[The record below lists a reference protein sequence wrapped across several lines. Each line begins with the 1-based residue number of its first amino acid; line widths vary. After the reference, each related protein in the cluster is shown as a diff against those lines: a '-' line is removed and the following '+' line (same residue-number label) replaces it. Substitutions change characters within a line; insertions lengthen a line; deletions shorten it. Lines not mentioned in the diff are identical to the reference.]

1 MSSRDERSAPPWR
14 RALDRAL
21 DRLTDAF
28 GVLALPLSLLLF
40 LQWPL
45 RELVRAY
52 SREAN
57 DLAQCLFALYVS
69 VAILCAT
76 RRGAH
81 LATDAIAH
89 RYSPELRARLARIA
103 SAAIL
108 VPGSAFVLWSALPI
122 VWQSIVELEAFP
134 ETFNPGYF
142 VVKAAVALLAV
153 LVLVQAL
160 ADGIGGLPP
169 APD

>member
-1 MSSRDERSAPPWR
+1 MRFPTEGSTPAWR
-14 RALDRAL
+14 AALDRAL
-21 DRLTDAF
+21 DAMTNAV

-45 RELVRAY
+45 RELVQAY

-57 DLAQCLFALYVS
+57 DVAQCLFALYVS

-89 RYSPELRARLARIA
+89 RYSPATRARFSRIA
-103 SAAIL
+103 SLAIL
-108 VPGSAFVLWSALPI
+108 VPGSLFVLWAAWPI
-122 VWQSIVELEAFP
+122 VLQSVLQLEAFP

-142 VVKAAVALLAV
+142 VVKAAVALLAL

-160 ADGIGGLPP
+160 ADGIGGSR
-169 APD
+169 D

>member
-1 MSSRDERSAPPWR
+1 MTSADERSTPAWR
-14 RALDRAL
+14 RAVDRAL
-21 DRLTDAF
+21 DLLTATL

-45 RELVRAY
+45 RELVQAY

-57 DLAQCLFALYVS
+57 DLAQCVFALYVS

-76 RRGAH
+76 RRGSH

-89 RYSPELRARLARIA
+89 RYSAAFRARLARIA
-103 SAAIL
+103 SLAIL
-108 VPGSAFVLWSALPI
+108 VPGSIFVLWSAWPI
-122 VWQSIVELEAFP
+122 VWQSVIELEAFP

-160 ADGIGGLPP
+160 VEGIGGSAP
-169 APD
+169 ARD

>member
-1 MSSRDERSAPPWR
+1 MLERVLAS
-14 RALDRAL
+14 L
-21 DRLTDAF
+21 DRLISA
-28 GVLALPLSLLLF
+28 VLGAGMMLVLPVSLLLF

-45 RELVRAY
+45 RDLVQAY

-57 DLAQCLFALYVS
+57 DVAQCLFALYVS

-89 RYSPELRARLARIA
+89 RYSPATRARFSRIA
-103 SAAIL
+103 SLAIL
-108 VPGSAFVLWSALPI
+108 VPGSLFVLWAAWPI
-122 VWQSIVELEAFP
+122 VLQSVLQLEAFP

-142 VVKAAVALLAV
+142 VVKAAVALLAL

-160 ADGIGGLPP
+160 ADGIGGSR
-169 APD
+169 D

>member
-1 MSSRDERSAPPWR
+1 MTSDNERSAPAWR
-14 RALDRAL
+14 RVLDRAF
-21 DRLTDAF
+21 DALTDAF
-28 GVLALPLSLLLF
+28 GTLALPLSLLLF

-45 RELVRAY
+45 REVVQAY

-69 VAILCAT
+69 VAVLCAT
-76 RRGAH
+76 RRGSH

-89 RYSPELRARLARIA
+89 RYSAPLRALLARVA
-103 SAAIL
+103 SLAIL
-108 VPGSAFVLWSALPI
+108 VPGSMFVLWSSWPI
-122 VWQSIVELEAFP
+122 VWQSVIELEAFP

-142 VVKAAVALLAV
+142 VVKSAVMLLAL

-160 ADGIGGLPP
+160 ANGIGGPGTE
-169 APD
+169 

>member
-1 MSSRDERSAPPWR
+1 MTSADERSPPALR

-21 DRLTDAF
+21 DRLTAIV

-45 RELVRAY
+45 RELVQAY

-76 RRGAH
+76 RHGAH

-89 RYSPELRARLARIA
+89 RYSPALRALLARVA
-103 SAAIL
+103 SLAIL
-108 VPGSAFVLWSALPI
+108 VPGSIFVLWSSWPI
-122 VWQSIVELEAFP
+122 VWQSVLELEAFP

-142 VVKAAVALLAV
+142 VVKSAVMLLAL

-160 ADGIGGLPP
+160 IDGIGGS
-169 APD
+169 APE

>member
-1 MSSRDERSAPPWR
+1 MISPDERPAPAGR
-14 RALDRAL
+14 KALDRAL
-21 DRLTDAF
+21 ALLTDWV

-45 RELVRAY
+45 REVVRAY

-57 DLAQCLFALYVS
+57 DVAQCLFALYVS

-76 RRGAH
+76 RHGAH

-89 RYSPELRARLARIA
+89 RYSPALRARLARIA
-103 SAAIL
+103 SLAIL
-108 VPGSAFVLWSALPI
+108 VPGSLFVLWSAWPI
-122 VWQSIVELEAFP
+122 VWQSVVEREAFP

-142 VVKAAVALLAV
+142 VVKAAVVVLAG

-160 ADGIGGLPP
+160 ADGIGGSPP
-169 APD
+169 ARD